1 MRRTCIALVLVALA
15 AAAWATAAWADT
27 APVPAPAMQTAG
39 QIATNTQSATAAA
52 SSTQIAPQNTNVNV
66 RVLSPGSNGPVSQT
80 NASTAAA
87 LAGNVNLTGQGITQ
101 SGAGQQQ
108 AGQAAGSSQ
117 DAAAGAE
124 SVQVKPENT
133 NVDVRVLSD
142 GADGPVSQANTST
155 AAALAANLNATDQQV
170 AQDPTSPAGQTAGQ
184 EAANDQA
191 AVAGAESKQIAPQNT
206 NVGVRVLS
214 PGDDGSVTQRNDS
227 TAAAIALNGNAT
239 TQDIDQSAGGYGS
252 PSQTAGQKA
261 TSAQGAGAS
270 AASTQIHPS
279 NTNAGVRVLSP
290 GRGGDVTQS
299 NTSNAIGVAL
309 NANLTKQSIKQSAG
323 DVPWSSCCRD
333 GHDSGVAVQAA
344 GQQAGNVQ
352 SAIVCCA
359 SSVQVKPENT
369 NYSGGDGG
377 STRQNNAS
385 TALGAAANLNGLDQ
399 QIGQSSGDEPADA
412 HAGYEPADDAH
423 AADAPD
429 LSGKAAPRP
438 DGVGQSN
445 DSTAVSLAGN
455 ANLTHQAITQAYDGP
470 PAGVTV
476 QAAGQAAGNEQHAS
490 STASSFQLEPR
501 NVNGSIGVLDGACE
515 EHALPAP
522 GPTCGKPAPTPCGT
536 CGKPAP
542 PRCSP
547 CGKPAPPP
555 CVPTCRP
562 PKVSTCPGWTPAV
575 GSEVR

>member
-1 MRRTCIALVLVALA
+1 MRRTCLALVLVALA

-27 APVPAPAMQTAG
+27 APAPVVPATQTAG
-39 QIATNTQSATAAA
+39 QIATNSQSATAAA
-52 SSTQIAPQNTNVNV
+52 GSTQIAPQNTNVNV
-66 RVLSPGSNGPVSQT
+66 RVLSPGANGPVSQT
-80 NASTAAA
+80 NASTAVA
-87 LAGNVNLTGQGITQ
+87 LAGNANLTGQGITQ
-101 SGAGQQQ
+101 SGSGSQQ

-170 AQDPTSPAGQTAGQ
+170 AQDPSSPAGQTAGQ

-191 AVAGAESKQIAPQNT
+191 AVAAAESKQIAPENT

-214 PGDDGSVTQRNDS
+214 PGDDGAVTQRNDS
-227 TAAAIALNGNAT
+227 TAAAIALNANAT
-239 TQDIDQSAGGYGS
+239 KQDIDQWAGGGS
-252 PSQTAGQKA
+252 PNQTAGQKA

-279 NTNAGVRVLSP
+279 NTNAGIRVLSP
-290 GRGGDVTQS
+290 GHNGDVTQS
-299 NTSNAIGVAL
+299 NTSKAIGVAI
-309 NANLTKQSIKQSAG
+309 NANITKQSIEQSAG
-323 DVPWSSCCRD
+323 HDPWSSCCRD
-333 GHDSGVAVQAA
+333 RHDGDVTVQAA
-344 GQQAGNVQ
+344 GQQAGNQQ

-369 NYSGGDGG
+369 NLSGGDSG
-377 STRQNNAS
+377 SVRQQNAS
-385 TALGAAANLNGLDQ
+385 TALGAAANLNGLGQ
-399 QIGQSSGDEPADA
+399 QIGQGSGDEPVDGTA
-412 HAGYEPADDAH
+412 

-429 LSGKAAPRP
+429 LFDRAAPRP
-438 DGVGQSN
+438 DAVGQSN

-455 ANLTHQAITQAYDGP
+455 ANLTHQTITQAYDGP
-470 PAGVTV
+470 PTGVTV
-476 QAAGQAAGNEQHAS
+476 QAAGQAAYSEQGAS

-515 EHALPAP
+515 EHALPSP
-522 GPTCGKPAPTPCGT
+522 GPS

-542 PRCSP
+542 PPCGPCGKPAPRPCSP

-575 GSEVR
+575 GSDWR

>member
-1 MRRTCIALVLVALA
+1 MRRTCLALVLVALA
-15 AAAWATAAWADT
+15 AAAWTTAAWADT
-27 APVPAPAMQTAG
+27 APAPAVPATQTAG
-39 QIATNTQSATAAA
+39 QIATNSQSATAAA

-66 RVLSPGSNGPVSQT
+66 RVLSPGTNGPVSQT

-87 LAGNVNLTGQGITQ
+87 LAGNVNLTGQGISQ
-101 SGAGQQQ
+101 GGSGSQQ
-108 AGQAAGSSQ
+108 AAQAAGSSQ

-155 AAALAANLNATDQQV
+155 AAALAGNLNATDQQV
-170 AQDPTSPAGQTAGQ
+170 AQDPSSPAGQTAGQ

-191 AVAGAESKQIAPQNT
+191 AVAAAESKQIAPKNT

-214 PGDDGSVTQRNDS
+214 PGDDGAVTQRNDS
-227 TAAAIALNGNAT
+227 TAAAIALNANAT
-239 TQDIDQSAGGYGS
+239 KQDIDQWAGGGS

-279 NTNAGVRVLSP
+279 NTNAGIRVLSP
-290 GRGGDVTQS
+290 GHNGDVTQS
-299 NTSNAIGVAL
+299 NTSKAIGVAI
-309 NANLTKQSIKQSAG
+309 NANLTKQSIEQSADG
-323 DVPWSSCCRD
+323 HPWSSCCRD
-333 GHDSGVAVQAA
+333 GHDGGVAVQAA

-369 NYSGGDGG
+369 NYSGDAG
-377 STRQNNAS
+377 STRQQNTS
-385 TALGAAANLNGLDQ
+385 TALGAAANLNALEQ
-399 QIGQSSGDEPADA
+399 QIGQGSGLEK
-412 HAGYEPADDAH
+412 ADDAH

-429 LSGKAAPRP
+429 LSDRAAPHP
-438 DGVGQSN
+438 DGGVGQSN

-455 ANLTHQAITQAYDGP
+455 ANLTGQTITQGYNGP
-470 PAGVTV
+470 PSGVTV
-476 QAAGQAAGNEQHAS
+476 QAAGQAAGNEQHAN

-501 NVNGSIGVLDGACE
+501 NVNGSIGVLDAKCD

-522 GPTCGKPAPTPCGT
+522 GP
-536 CGKPAP
+536 
-542 PRCSP
+542 S

-555 CVPTCRP
+555 CGPCAHPAPKPPCLPTCRP